1 MLGMVVKS
9 TGSWYKVR
17 LNDGSY
23 YQCRIKGKFR
33 IQGLKSTNPIA
44 VGDCVKL
51 SLEAGDYLIT
61 EILERKNY
69 IIRKSVN
76 LSKQVHIIAS
86 NMDQAFL
93 IVTLVSPATSTGFI
107 DRFLITAEAYQIPTL
122 IVFNKIDL
130 YDEFDREYHDELVNM
145 YSKAGYECVGISALN
160 NQNISLLKD
169 RMRGKVTLVS
179 GHSGVGKS
187 TFINIISPNLAIP
200 TNQVSASH
208 QKGMHTTTFA
218 EMFELDFEGFI
229 IDTPGIKGLGL
240 VDIREA
246 ELSDYFKE
254 IRVLKGQCKF
264 HNCKHV
270 NEPKCAVKTAL
281 DSGMIHP
288 VRYESYLSMLNDDGK
303 QYRESKHH

>member
-1 MLGMVVKS
+1 MLGIVVKS

-44 VGDCVKL
+44 VGDSVKL
-51 SLEAGDYLIT
+51 SLDGEDYLIS
-61 EILERKNY
+61 EILKRKNY

-93 IVTLVSPATSTGFI
+93 IVTLLSPATSIGFI
-107 DRFLITAEAYQIPTL
+107 DRFLITAEAYQISTV

-130 YDEFDREYHDELVNM
+130 YDEFHRKYHDELVQM
-145 YSKAGYECVGISALN
+145 YSKAGYECIGISALN
-160 NQNISLLKD
+160 HQNMGFLKD
-169 RMRGKVTLVS
+169 RMVDKVTLLS

-187 TFINIISPNLAIP
+187 TFINVISSSLDLP
-200 TNQVSASH
+200 TNQVSPSH

-218 EMFELDFEGFI
+218 EMFELDFGGFI

-240 VDIREA
+240 VEMRDA
-246 ELSDYFKE
+246 ELADYFKE
-254 IRVLKGQCKF
+254 IRLLKGQCKF

-288 VRYESYLSMLNDDGK
+288 VRYESYLSMLHDDGR